1 MINEVEALI
10 RDYVSWLQ
18 DKTVVHQVSDQWVAV
33 TTPHLD
39 RQNDYLRIYVTKRNG
54 GFRLTDGG
62 YIIDDLE
69 HGGCSLSTPKREEL
83 LATTLAGFGVRN
95 QDGELMVDATADSFA
110 VRKHNLVQAMLA
122 VNDLFYLAQPTVLA
136 LFHED
141 VTSWLED
148 NDIRYFSNF
157 KLTGTTG
164 YDHHFD
170 FVVPKSRQMP
180 ERFLQA
186 INNPNRDMAQMIS
199 FKWVDT
205 RDVRQPGSRAYALLN
220 DQERHVS
227 QAVLDAM
234 VSYEIRPVLWSQRE
248 DLRDELAA

>member
-1 MINEVEALI
+1 
-10 RDYVSWLQ
+10 
-18 DKTVVHQVSDQWVAV
+18 
-33 TTPHLD
+33 
-39 RQNDYLRIYVTKRNG
+39 
-54 GFRLTDGG
+54 
-62 YIIDDLE
+62 
-69 HGGCSLSTPKREEL
+69 
-83 LATTLAGFGVRN
+83 
-95 QDGELMVDATADSFA
+95 MVDATADNFA

-141 VTSWLED
+141 VTSWLEH

-186 INNPNRDMAQMIS
+186 INNPNRDMAETIS